1 MQEYAGGRGG
11 EARGSGHREPLIAIA
26 GTDEGGLPLRSGRE
40 QSACARLRERSQP
53 SIGPAKRQEAA
64 EHATALILGEHL
76 RDSEPPCPRGKVTRG
91 VAG

>member
-40 QSACARLRERSQP
+40 QSACARLRVNAC
-53 SIGPAKRQEAA
+53 GPATCQ
-64 EHATALILGEHL
+64 
-76 RDSEPPCPRGKVTRG
+76 TR
-91 VAG
+91 VRCVPWLAGCWHR